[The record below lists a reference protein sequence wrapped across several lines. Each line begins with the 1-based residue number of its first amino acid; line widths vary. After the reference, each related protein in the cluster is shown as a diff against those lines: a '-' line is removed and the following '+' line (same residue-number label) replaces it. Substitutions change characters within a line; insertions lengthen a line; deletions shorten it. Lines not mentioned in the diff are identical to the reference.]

1 LVISTL
7 HTNDAAGAFTRLLDM
22 GVEPFL
28 VTSCVKGV
36 LAQRL
41 VRKICDKCKQQVQV
55 PDVVLEGI
63 GIRPGT
69 PFFQGRGCQAC
80 NNTGY
85 KGRLAL
91 FELLVPDE
99 HIHKMILERK
109 SSEEIKLYAIRNT
122 GMATLRRDGLE
133 KALAGLTTIEQ
144 VVSVSQAE
152 M

>member
-1 LVISTL
+1 
-7 HTNDAAGAFTRLLDM
+7 
-22 GVEPFL
+22 
-28 VTSCVKGV
+28 VKGV

-41 VRKICDKCKQQVQV
+41 VRRICEKCRQKVQV

-63 GIRPGT
+63 GIRPDT
-69 PFFQGRGCQAC
+69 PFFQGKGCQNC

-85 KGRLAL
+85 RGRLAL
-91 FELLVPDE
+91 FELMVPDE
-99 HIHKMILERK
+99 HVHQMILERK
-109 SSEEIKLYAIRNT
+109 SSEEIKLYAIRQL

-144 VVSVSQAE
+144 VVAVSQPE

>member
-1 LVISTL
+1 
-7 HTNDAAGAFTRLLDM
+7 M

-28 VTSCVKGV
+28 VTSCVRGV

-41 VRKICDKCKQQVQV
+41 VRKICEKCRHQVEV
-55 PDVVLEGI
+55 PDVVLQNI

-69 PFFQGRGCQAC
+69 PFFQGKGCQAC

-85 KGRLAL
+85 KGRLAI

-99 HIHKMILERK
+99 HIQKMILERK
-109 SSEEIKLYAIRNT
+109 SSEEIKHYAIRNA

>member
-1 LVISTL
+1 
-7 HTNDAAGAFTRLLDM
+7 M
-22 GVEPFL
+22 GLEPFL

-41 VRKICDKCKQQVQV
+41 VRRICEKCKAQVEI
-55 PDVVLEGI
+55 PDVVLQNI

-69 PFFQGRGCQAC
+69 PFFQGKGCNNC

-85 KGRLAL
+85 KGRLAI

-99 HIHKMILERK
+99 QVHKMILERK
-109 SSEEIKLYAIRNT
+109 SSEEIKAYSIRQL

-133 KALAGLTTIEQ
+133 KALQGLTTIEQ
-144 VVSVSQAE
+144 VVAVSQAE